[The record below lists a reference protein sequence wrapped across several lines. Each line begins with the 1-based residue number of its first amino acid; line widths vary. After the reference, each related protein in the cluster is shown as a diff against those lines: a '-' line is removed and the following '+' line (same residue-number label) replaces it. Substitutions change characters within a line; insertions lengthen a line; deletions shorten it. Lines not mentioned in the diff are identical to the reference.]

1 MPITP
6 RTISAA
12 ENSRQNPAE
21 SPKKSHQQRSDRAD
35 TRPDDVGGA
44 DGDRPLGDVKQEH
57 AQRH

>member
-21 SPKKSHQQRSDRAD
+21 SPKKKIPINSVPTA
-35 TRPDDVGGA
+35 PIPGGTNKTK
-44 DGDRPLGDVKQEH
+44 P
-57 AQRH
+57 

>member
-21 SPKKSHQQRSDRAD
+21 SPKKKIPINSVPTD

>member
-12 ENSRQNPAE
+12 ENSRQNPPA
-21 SPKKSHQQRSDRAD
+21 QQQDERSDRAD